1 MTALEELAAI
11 EIPAYAGAPEPESY
25 GRIEWPRALTF
36 GVRPFDLGES
46 AAEDLTGRVPEV
58 ITLLRPTPENPAA
71 EQLFLDRQLVPRDM
85 WSFDPHDAVL
95 SWTGQ
100 YGGGRL
106 RLAPDLCTGSGL
118 IGAVTE
124 ELAVQVVYRKNFIC
138 KVAAD
143 AGAVAIVDGN
153 TVKGLSWDPTSVKWE
168 KASWGKD
175 VLQFRYEYEPG
186 DPPADP
192 AVLKVEFDDKRC
204 TSNTWD
210 PGTPGSEYSV
220 RLYADMD
227 GGTVGWKFDFV
238 LTGGATPIAGCDAQ
252 NSLYPYRFHCRQPFS
267 ADSLTG
273 AILVGAGDAKGK
285 VLGVQGK
292 HVSSEVTGYYQLISE
307 GTTHAPVVGLFD
319 GWLYVDDQPV
329 SEAAVIGNDLVWQ
342 DLPARVQEATGLPGE
357 GTLSFGGD
365 GASATGPINGL
376 QAFRL
381 TGSEL
386 SAVLA
391 QAPQRYSALQSVV
404 AAPATTVPKSL
415 DIATLLAMSPFAQND
430 KNEWYDAVQKGVRE
444 DLHTITS
451 KHIPQE
457 MWKLLFPDSNQPTLD
472 GYRAQVAST
481 KVDGKDPAPWY
492 ASLSTAVLTQGLAGC
507 SDENCAKLN
516 GKRAEAWLRD
526 QVAVS
531 NVYLKHGDL
540 LYQYQWKKIPRNSST
555 PQFLADQ
562 AKNTKEQQEIIDK
575 YVNKWI
581 NEMKESVSGDGAML
595 KKLET
600 LIKEIGSVGKQG
612 KYWAFL
618 YYYRA
623 THATTWA
630 NLKAAVDNPDKTM
643 LTRLVEQNISVLHA
657 LDSSGYFARKYIEAL
672 HVALSTTIFLQ
683 LIDFK
688 GVLVDFNLIK
698 LYLQKFVEKN
708 INSTDT
714 KIKEQAQKLKQ
725 MLDEEVKTHFIENSV
740 KQIRHIATTIN
751 AANSFGRVATE
762 FVTWFEKNCPK
773 FRGFGKVFG
782 GMLLS
787 GLAGFAMNNLLGPYK
802 DWNKLTAAQ
811 KAELVTNTLQLGLQV
826 VSAIAKR
833 GVQLYAVFNAGGM
846 TNWQRVG
853 AMAWTT
859 LGGKP
864 EALAR
869 GMTKIS
875 NAMAR
880 YVAGGSAGIRA
891 GAAAAEEASLLAR
904 VMGPSL
910 TKFIAT
916 KIGPLF
922 VLAGIAFSIYNLT
935 KGGSTLEIIAE
946 VLALVS
952 GALTLLAM
960 FGGWALA
967 SIGISAAF
975 ISVFIP
981 IVGALAV
988 IAALA
993 GMALGLYLMFQKPPN
1008 PLKQF
1013 VDDYANPAGLAM
1025 RARCSAIDYAV
1036 PYYYTD
1042 QSQQNLMML
1051 GARLGS
1057 DGKVTTAKSDGS
1069 ITLGTADNHAATV
1082 WNTET
1087 NGLGMTQFSTLIDK
1101 GKGLV
1106 WQYLS
1111 VLDDNTLAFQDRS
1124 TKEMPVTKV
1133 KTQYWVA
1140 EATGDATVTP
1150 QNQLKAMPLV
1160 LQPVHPNNK
1169 GEFLPANKKKFL
1181 AVDGSS
1187 VKLVDSGGTTWTLTM
1202 AGRAPAAM
1210 TIVNIVLLKGTQPA
1224 TSFSPVLGQAGS
1236 NPMTFSL
1243 KSGTLPSFLSL
1254 DSATGEI
1261 TVTGTPDTTMTA
1273 TSYTLV
1279 AKNALGSTEAPFT
1292 IEVKE
1297 P

>member
-1 MTALEELAAI
+1 MTALEERTATA
-11 EIPAYAGAPEPESY
+11 IPAQAGKPEQEMIE
-25 GRIEWPRALTF
+25 RIRWPQALTF
-36 GVRPFDLGES
+36 GVRPFDQGEG
-46 AAEDLTGRVPEV
+46 AKDELIGRVPET
-58 ITLLRPTPENPAA
+58 ITLLRPVPENPAA
-71 EQLFLDRQLVPRDM
+71 DQLFLDRRPVPRDM
-85 WSFDPHDAVL
+85 WSLDPHDAVL
-95 SWTGQ
+95 SWRGD

-106 RLAPDLCTGSGL
+106 HLAPDLRVGNGL
-118 IGAVTE
+118 IGALAE
-124 ELAVQVVYRKNFIC
+124 EVAVNVVYRKAFTC

-143 AGAVAIVDGN
+143 TGAKAIVSGGAV
-153 TVKGLSWDPTSVKWE
+153 TGLSWNPEDQQWKNAKW
-168 KASWGKD
+168 GND
-175 VLQFRYEYEPG
+175 VLKFKYEYEPG
-186 DPPADP
+186 EPPADP
-192 AVLKVEFDDKRC
+192 AVLKVEFDDTRC
-204 TSNTWD
+204 SGNTWN
-210 PGTPGSEYSV
+210 PGTPGSEYQV
-220 RLYADMD
+220 RLSASQD
-227 GGTVGWKFDFV
+227 GPTIGWKFDFV
-238 LTGGATPIAGCDAQ
+238 LTGGASPIQGCDTK
-252 NSLYPYRFHCRQPFS
+252 NPLYPYRFHCRQPWS

-273 AILVGAGDAKGK
+273 AILVGSGDLKGK
-285 VLGVQGK
+285 VLGVKGEYA
-292 HVSSEVTGYYQLISE
+292 SPEVTGYYNLTSDHTE
-307 GTTHAPVVGLFD
+307 HAPVVGVFD
-319 GWLYVDDQPV
+319 GQLYVDDQPV
-329 SEAAVIGNDLVWQ
+329 TETAVIGYDLVWQ
-342 DLPARVQEATGLPGE
+342 DLPAHIQKATGLAAE
-357 GTLSFGGD
+357 GALSFGGD
-365 GASATGPINGL
+365 GASATGSVDGI
-376 QAFRL
+376 QAVRL

-386 SAVLA
+386 SAMLA
-391 QAPQRYSALQSVV
+391 QQPQNYAVLQTAV
-404 AAPATTVPKSL
+404 AATAPPVPKSL
-415 DIATLLAMSPFAQND
+415 NIETLLAMSPFDQD
-430 KNEWYDAVQKGVRE
+430 SKNNWYDAVQKGVRD
-444 DLHTITS
+444 DLHTMMS
-451 KHIPQE
+451 SFIPNDVWQ
-457 MWKLLFPDSNQPTLD
+457 LLFPDTNRPTID

-481 KVDGKDPAPWY
+481 KVNGQDPAPWY
-492 ASLSTAVLTQGLAGC
+492 ASLSTAVLAQGMAGG
-507 SDENCAKLN
+507 SDPNCAKLN
-516 GKRAEAWLRD
+516 GKRAETWLRD
-526 QVAVS
+526 QVSV
-531 NVYLKHGDL
+531 NDVYRKHGDL

-562 AKNTKEQQEIIDK
+562 ARNTADQKATIDK
-575 YVNKWI
+575 YVEKWI
-581 NEMKESVSGDGAML
+581 TEMKNTVSGDAGML
-595 KKLET
+595 TKLET

-623 THATTWA
+623 THANTWA
-630 NLKAAVDNPDKTM
+630 NLKAAIDSPDKTA

-688 GVLVDFNLIK
+688 GVLVDFDLIK

-708 INSTDT
+708 INSTDA

-725 MLDEEVKTHFIENSV
+725 MLDEEAQNHFIETSV
-740 KQIRHIATTIN
+740 KEIRRIAGVIN

-762 FVTWFEKNCPK
+762 FVAWFEKNCPAK
-773 FRGFGKVFG
+773 FKGFGKVFG

-802 DWNKLTAAQ
+802 DWNKLNADQ
-811 KAELVTNTLQLGLQV
+811 KAELITNTVQLGLQV

-869 GMTKIS
+869 GMSKIS

-880 YVAGGSAGIRA
+880 YIAGGSASIRA

-916 KIGPLF
+916 RIGPLF

-946 VLALVS
+946 VLGLIS
-952 GALTLLAM
+952 GVLTLLAM

-988 IAALA
+988 VAALA
-993 GMALGLYLMFQKPPN
+993 GMAIGLFLMFKKPPN
-1008 PLKQF
+1008 PVEKF
-1013 VDDYANPAGLAM
+1013 VNDYAGPAGLTM

-1036 PYYYTD
+1036 PYVD
-1042 QSQQNLMML
+1042 KSQQNLVML
-1051 GARLGS
+1051 GARFGS
-1057 DGKVTTAKSDGS
+1057 DGKVMTAKPDGT

-1087 NGLGMTQFSTLIDK
+1087 GGLGMTQICTLVDK
-1101 GKGLV
+1101 GNGMV
-1106 WQYLS
+1106 SQYLS
-1111 VLDDNTLAFQDRS
+1111 VLDDGTVAFRDLA
-1124 TKEMPVTKV
+1124 TKEMPVEKV
-1133 KTQYWVA
+1133 KSQYWVTGV
-1140 EATGDATVTP
+1140 TGDATVT
-1150 QNQLKAMPLV
+1150 NENNLKTLPLV
-1160 LQPVHPNNK
+1160 LQPVYPDSK
-1169 GEFLPANKKKFL
+1169 GEFLPANKKKYL
-1181 AVDGSS
+1181 AVDGNG

-1210 TIVNIVLLKGTQPA
+1210 TMDKIELFKGTEPA
-1224 TSFSPVLGQAGS
+1224 TSYSPVFGQMGS
-1236 NPMTFSL
+1236 NPMTFSI
-1243 KSGTLPSFLSL
+1243 KSGTLPSFLTL
-1254 DSATGEI
+1254 DSGTGEI
-1261 TVTGTPDTTMTA
+1261 KVTGKLETVLSK

-1279 AKNALGSTEAPFT
+1279 AKNSLGSTEATFT
-1292 IEVKE
+1292 VEVKE